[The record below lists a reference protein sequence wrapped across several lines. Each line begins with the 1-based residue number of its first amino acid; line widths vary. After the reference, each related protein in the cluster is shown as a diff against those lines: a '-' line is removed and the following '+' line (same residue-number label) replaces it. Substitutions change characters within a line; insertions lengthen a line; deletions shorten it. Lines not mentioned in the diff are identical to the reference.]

1 MTNLQQKGISK
12 EVLGSVYAPGGLKL
26 GGETPMDIAF
36 SILAEIQLTRHQGKL
51 EHMKS
56 LK

>member
-1 MTNLQQKGISK
+1 MVGSKNKKEHVMTNLQQKGISK

-36 SILAEIQLTRHQGKL
+36 SILAEIQLT
-51 EHMKS
+51 
-56 LK
+56 